1 MCHTSSKSFIAPRRK
16 LKMVRRA
23 HLEQQRPEL
32 VSASIWRSTSWAN
45 STVRSLLR
53 PSKRW
58 ERPSQ
63 CSCLYGLTMLPLKKL
78 RRLPM
83 SKRLL
88 VVDDEPNLLRAVAA
102 CLKTEDYEVSTARS
116 GYEALMQLAEAVPD
130 LIISDIRMPGMDGYK
145 LARQLRGSPRTALVP
160 IVFLTAKD
168 QTADRI
174 EGFRAGIDAYLT
186 KPFEPDELI
195 AVVNGILNR
204 VERTHSQ
211 IARLVS
217 SANEEA
223 PISFQDEALTDAENR
238 VAVAV
243 SRGLSN
249 KEIAAEL
256 EISVR
261 TVENHISHILDKKGF
276 GNRVEIAR
284 YVFEQKD

>member
-1 MCHTSSKSFIAPRRK
+1 
-16 LKMVRRA
+16 
-23 HLEQQRPEL
+23 
-32 VSASIWRSTSWAN
+32 
-45 STVRSLLR
+45 
-53 PSKRW
+53 
-58 ERPSQ
+58 
-63 CSCLYGLTMLPLKKL
+63 
-78 RRLPM
+78 
-83 SKRLL
+83 
-88 VVDDEPNLLRAVAA
+88 
-102 CLKTEDYEVSTARS
+102 
-116 GYEALMQLAEAVPD
+116 
-130 LIISDIRMPGMDGYK
+130 MPGMDGYK

-168 QTADRI
+168 ETADRI

-217 SANEEA
+217 SANAEEA
-223 PISFQDEALTDAENR
+223 ISFQDEALTDAENR
-238 VAVAV
+238 VAIAV

-249 KEIAAEL
+249 KEIASEL

-276 GNRVEIAR
+276 SNRVEIAR
-284 YVFEQKD
+284 YVFEKKD

>member
-1 MCHTSSKSFIAPRRK
+1 MP
-16 LKMVRRA
+16 
-23 HLEQQRPEL
+23 
-32 VSASIWRSTSWAN
+32 
-45 STVRSLLR
+45 
-53 PSKRW
+53 
-58 ERPSQ
+58 
-63 CSCLYGLTMLPLKKL
+63 
-78 RRLPM
+78 
-83 SKRLL
+83 KRLL

-102 CLKTEDYEVSTARS
+102 CLKTEDYEVTTART
-116 GYEALMQLAEAVPD
+116 GHEALMQLAESIPD

-168 QTADRI
+168 ETADRI

-204 VERTHSQ
+204 VERTHSE

-217 SANEEA
+217 SGNVEEV
-223 PISFQDEALTDAENR
+223 PISFQDEALTEAENR

-276 GNRVEIAR
+276 SNRVEIAR
-284 YVFEQKD
+284 YVFEQKV

>member
-1 MCHTSSKSFIAPRRK
+1 
-16 LKMVRRA
+16 
-23 HLEQQRPEL
+23 
-32 VSASIWRSTSWAN
+32 
-45 STVRSLLR
+45 
-53 PSKRW
+53 
-58 ERPSQ
+58 
-63 CSCLYGLTMLPLKKL
+63 
-78 RRLPM
+78 M

-102 CLKTEDYEVSTARS
+102 CLKAENYEVSTARS
-116 GYEALMQLAEAVPD
+116 GHEALMQLAESVPD

-168 QTADRI
+168 ETADRI
-174 EGFRAGIDAYLT
+174 EGFRSGIDAYLT

-195 AVVNGILNR
+195 AVVNAILNR

-217 SANEEA
+217 AGNLGDTA
-223 PISFQDEALTDAENR
+223 VGFQDEALTDAENR
-238 VAVAV
+238 VALAV
-243 SRGLSN
+243 SRGLTN

-276 GNRVEIAR
+276 SNRVEIAR
-284 YVFEQKD
+284 YVFEQPQQTPDR

>member
-1 MCHTSSKSFIAPRRK
+1 
-16 LKMVRRA
+16 
-23 HLEQQRPEL
+23 
-32 VSASIWRSTSWAN
+32 
-45 STVRSLLR
+45 
-53 PSKRW
+53 
-58 ERPSQ
+58 
-63 CSCLYGLTMLPLKKL
+63 
-78 RRLPM
+78 M

-102 CLKTEDYEVSTARS
+102 CLKAGNYEVSTARS
-116 GYEALMQLAEAVPD
+116 GHEALMQLAESVPD
-130 LIISDIRMPGMDGYK
+130 LVISDIRMPGMDGYK

-168 QTADRI
+168 ETADRI
-174 EGFRAGIDAYLT
+174 EGFRAGVDAYLT

-195 AVVNGILNR
+195 AVVNAILQR

-211 IARLVS
+211 IARLVG
-217 SANEEA
+217 SAHLEDT
-223 PISFQDEALTDAENR
+223 PVSFQDEVLTDAENR

-243 SRGLSN
+243 SRGLTN

-276 GNRVEIAR
+276 SNRVEIAR
-284 YVFEQKD
+284 YVLEQPPADQRR

>member
-1 MCHTSSKSFIAPRRK
+1 
-16 LKMVRRA
+16 
-23 HLEQQRPEL
+23 
-32 VSASIWRSTSWAN
+32 
-45 STVRSLLR
+45 
-53 PSKRW
+53 
-58 ERPSQ
+58 
-63 CSCLYGLTMLPLKKL
+63 
-78 RRLPM
+78 M

-102 CLKTEDYEVSTARS
+102 CLKAEGYEVSTARS
-116 GYEALMQLAEAVPD
+116 GQEALLQLAESIPD

-168 QTADRI
+168 ETADRV
-174 EGFRAGIDAYLT
+174 EGFRAGVDVYLT

-195 AVVNGILNR
+195 AVVNAILNR

-217 SANEEA
+217 SENADA
-223 PISFQDEALTDAENR
+223 TPLTFQDEALTDAENR
-238 VAVAV
+238 VALAV

-249 KEIAAEL
+249 KEIASEL

-276 GNRVEIAR
+276 SNRVEIAR
-284 YVFEQKD
+284 YVFEQRDV

>member
-1 MCHTSSKSFIAPRRK
+1 MP
-16 LKMVRRA
+16 
-23 HLEQQRPEL
+23 
-32 VSASIWRSTSWAN
+32 
-45 STVRSLLR
+45 
-53 PSKRW
+53 
-58 ERPSQ
+58 
-63 CSCLYGLTMLPLKKL
+63 
-78 RRLPM
+78 
-83 SKRLL
+83 KRLL

-102 CLKTEDYEVSTARS
+102 CLKAEDYEVSTARS
-116 GYEALMQLAEAVPD
+116 GHEALMKLAESVPD

-168 QTADRI
+168 ETADRI
-174 EGFRAGIDAYLT
+174 EGFRVGVDAYLT
-186 KPFEPDELI
+186 KPFEPEELI
-195 AVVNGILNR
+195 AVVNAILQR
-204 VERTHSQ
+204 VERTHSH

-217 SANEEA
+217 SGNTEDA
-223 PISFQDEALTDAENR
+223 SLSLQDETLTDAENR

-276 GNRVEIAR
+276 SNRVEIAR
-284 YVFEQKD
+284 YVFERPQR

>member
-1 MCHTSSKSFIAPRRK
+1 
-16 LKMVRRA
+16 
-23 HLEQQRPEL
+23 
-32 VSASIWRSTSWAN
+32 
-45 STVRSLLR
+45 
-53 PSKRW
+53 
-58 ERPSQ
+58 
-63 CSCLYGLTMLPLKKL
+63 
-78 RRLPM
+78 M

-102 CLKTEDYEVSTARS
+102 CLKAEAYEVSTARS
-116 GYEALMQLAEAVPD
+116 GREALLQLAEAVPD
-130 LIISDIRMPGMDGYK
+130 LVVSDIRMPGMDGYQ

-168 QTADRI
+168 ETADRI

-186 KPFEPDELI
+186 KPFEPEELI
-195 AVVNGILNR
+195 AVVTGILSR

-211 IARLVS
+211 IARLVDS
-217 SANEEA
+217 TIVEDE
-223 PISFQDEALTDAENR
+223 PVTFQDEELTEAEDR
-238 VAVAV
+238 VALAV

-276 GNRVEIAR
+276 SNRVEIAR
-284 YVFEQKD
+284 HVLEQRHSH

>member
-1 MCHTSSKSFIAPRRK
+1 
-16 LKMVRRA
+16 
-23 HLEQQRPEL
+23 
-32 VSASIWRSTSWAN
+32 
-45 STVRSLLR
+45 
-53 PSKRW
+53 
-58 ERPSQ
+58 
-63 CSCLYGLTMLPLKKL
+63 
-78 RRLPM
+78 M

-102 CLKTEDYEVSTARS
+102 CLKAEGHEVGTARS
-116 GYEALMQLAEAVPD
+116 GHEALMQLAESVPD

-168 QTADRI
+168 ETADRI
-174 EGFRAGIDAYLT
+174 EGFRAGVDVYLT

-195 AVVNGILNR
+195 AVVNGILIR

-217 SANEEA
+217 SANGEEA
-223 PISFQDEALTDAENR
+223 AVSFQDESLTDAENR

-276 GNRVEIAR
+276 SNRVEIAR
-284 YVFEQKD
+284 YVFEQK

>member
-1 MCHTSSKSFIAPRRK
+1 
-16 LKMVRRA
+16 
-23 HLEQQRPEL
+23 
-32 VSASIWRSTSWAN
+32 
-45 STVRSLLR
+45 
-53 PSKRW
+53 
-58 ERPSQ
+58 
-63 CSCLYGLTMLPLKKL
+63 MLPAKKQG
-78 RRLPM
+78 RIRM

-102 CLKTEDYEVSTARS
+102 CLKAEDYEVSTARS
-116 GYEALMQLAEAVPD
+116 GHEALMQLAESVPD

-168 QTADRI
+168 ETTDRI

-195 AVVNGILNR
+195 AVVNGILIR

-217 SANEEA
+217 STNAEESA
-223 PISFQDEALTDAENR
+223 VSFQDEALTDAENR
-238 VAVAV
+238 VALAV

-276 GNRVEIAR
+276 SNRVEIAR
-284 YVFEQKD
+284 YVFETKD

>member
-1 MCHTSSKSFIAPRRK
+1 
-16 LKMVRRA
+16 
-23 HLEQQRPEL
+23 
-32 VSASIWRSTSWAN
+32 
-45 STVRSLLR
+45 
-53 PSKRW
+53 
-58 ERPSQ
+58 
-63 CSCLYGLTMLPLKKL
+63 
-78 RRLPM
+78 M

-88 VVDDEPNLLRAVAA
+88 VVDDEANLLLAVAA
-102 CLKTEDYEVSTARS
+102 CLKAENYEVSTARS
-116 GYEALMQLAEAVPD
+116 GHEALMQLAESVPD

-168 QTADRI
+168 ETADRI

-186 KPFEPDELI
+186 KPFEPEELI
-195 AVVNGILNR
+195 AVVNAILTR

-217 SANEEA
+217 AGTAEDA
-223 PISFQDEALTDAENR
+223 PVSFQDEALTDAENR

-276 GNRVEIAR
+276 SNRVEIAR
-284 YVFEQKD
+284 YILSH

>member
-1 MCHTSSKSFIAPRRK
+1 
-16 LKMVRRA
+16 
-23 HLEQQRPEL
+23 
-32 VSASIWRSTSWAN
+32 
-45 STVRSLLR
+45 
-53 PSKRW
+53 
-58 ERPSQ
+58 
-63 CSCLYGLTMLPLKKL
+63 
-78 RRLPM
+78 M

-102 CLKTEDYEVSTARS
+102 CLKAENYEVSTARS
-116 GYEALMQLAEAVPD
+116 GHEALLQLAESVPD
-130 LIISDIRMPGMDGYK
+130 LVISDIRMPGMDGYK

-168 QTADRI
+168 ETADRI

-195 AVVNGILNR
+195 AVVSAILQR

-217 SANEEA
+217 AARVDDTSL
-223 PISFQDEALTDAENR
+223 SFHDEALTDAENR

-243 SRGLSN
+243 SRGLTN

-276 GNRVEIAR
+276 SNRVEIAR
-284 YVFEQKD
+284 YVLEK

>member
-1 MCHTSSKSFIAPRRK
+1 MP
-16 LKMVRRA
+16 
-23 HLEQQRPEL
+23 
-32 VSASIWRSTSWAN
+32 
-45 STVRSLLR
+45 
-53 PSKRW
+53 
-58 ERPSQ
+58 
-63 CSCLYGLTMLPLKKL
+63 
-78 RRLPM
+78 
-83 SKRLL
+83 KRLL

-102 CLKTEDYEVSTARS
+102 CLKAEDYEVSTARS
-116 GYEALMQLAEAVPD
+116 GHEALMQLAESIPD

-168 QTADRI
+168 ETADRI
-174 EGFRAGIDAYLT
+174 EGFRAGVDAYLT
-186 KPFEPDELI
+186 KPFEPEELI
-195 AVVNGILNR
+195 AVVNAILQR

-217 SANEEA
+217 SGNSEEV
-223 PISFQDEALTDAENR
+223 PLSFQDEALTDAERR

-276 GNRVEIAR
+276 SNRVEIAR
-284 YVFEQKD
+284 YVFERPQR